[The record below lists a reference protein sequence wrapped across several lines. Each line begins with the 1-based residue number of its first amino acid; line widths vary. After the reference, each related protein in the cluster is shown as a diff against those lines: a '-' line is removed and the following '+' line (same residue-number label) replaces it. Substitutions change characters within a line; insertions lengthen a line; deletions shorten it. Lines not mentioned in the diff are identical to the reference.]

1 LRSNTYGAG
10 FFSFKNIGKVSY
22 MSGALLNMGVDE
34 SLRLKLLEE
43 EQKMRSKQPEAWTKT
58 KFRKYA
64 NFGRNRK
71 KTVEDILG
79 FAEVNNE
86 RILTKK

>member
-1 LRSNTYGAG
+1 MSN
-10 FFSFKNIGKVSY
+10 V
-22 MSGALLNMGVDE
+22 LLDLNVDE
-34 SLRLKLLEE
+34 ELRLQLLAQ

-71 KTVEDILG
+71 KTAEEILG
-79 FAEVNNE
+79 IEPRMDKSDSKTAKAKTAA
-86 RILTKK
+86 RK

>member
-1 LRSNTYGAG
+1 MQLDY
-10 FFSFKNIGKVSY
+10 
-22 MSGALLNMGVDE
+22 GVDE
-34 SLRLKLLEE
+34 DLRLSLLAE

-71 KTVEDILG
+71 KTAEEILG
-79 FAEVNNE
+79 AEPK
-86 RILTKK
+86 TKK